1 MFLLRVKRQV
11 NEMGLLKEINKP
23 QDIKKYS
30 MEQLNEIAKE
40 IRQLILETVS
50 VTGGHLAPS
59 LGVVEL
65 TLALHYVYNS
75 PQDKIVWDVGH
86 QSYVHKILTGRREE
100 FSTLRQYGGISGFPK
115 REESA
120 HDVFATGHSS
130 TSISAALGFAQ
141 ARDKLGLDYEV
152 VAVIGDGAMTGG
164 MAFEALNHA
173 GHLGADLLVILNDNE
188 MSIDQNVGAMSSY
201 LSRLRA
207 DPMYTKRK
215 EDIEYIL
222 KKVPAIGST
231 VVKAVERVK
240 DSLKYLLVPGILFE
254 ELGFTYLGPID
265 GHNIPEI
272 SMVLRKAKKLKG
284 PVLLHV
290 ITQKGRGYEPAVCNP
305 AVFHGVA
312 PFQLKTGCIIK
323 NPGPSSYTSVFS
335 EALTELAEKDQR
347 IIAITAAM
355 PEGTGLNSFAKKYP
369 QRFYDVGIA
378 EQHAVTMASAMA
390 LEGLRPVVAIYST
403 FLQRAYDQILHD
415 VCLQKAP
422 VLFAIDRG
430 GLVGEDGPTHHGVFD
445 YSYLRHIPGMAVLA
459 PKDEEELR
467 HMIYTA
473 LQYDGPVAVR
483 YPRGAG
489 IGVDISEDFRLLPWG
504 KGEVLAKGD
513 NLAILAVGSMVYPAL
528 TVKKILE
535 YKGIR
540 CTVVNGRF
548 IKPLD
553 QELIVELAQT
563 HPCLVTMEENVI
575 AGGFGSGV
583 LELLTNSG
591 INGVKVLNIGVPDQ
605 FVTHGKVDILKEA
618 IGLTPEKIAE
628 QIVSHFALPEQKV
641 KPQKVPLTF
650 AYKQG

>member
-1 MFLLRVKRQV
+1 
-11 NEMGLLKEINKP
+11 
-23 QDIKKYS
+23 
-30 MEQLNEIAKE
+30 
-40 IRQLILETVS
+40 
-50 VTGGHLAPS
+50 
-59 LGVVEL
+59 
-65 TLALHYVYNS
+65 
-75 PQDKIVWDVGH
+75 
-86 QSYVHKILTGRREE
+86 
-100 FSTLRQYGGISGFPK
+100 
-115 REESA
+115 
-120 HDVFATGHSS
+120 
-130 TSISAALGFAQ
+130 
-141 ARDKLGLDYEV
+141 
-152 VAVIGDGAMTGG
+152 
-164 MAFEALNHA
+164 
-173 GHLGADLLVILNDNE
+173 
-188 MSIDQNVGAMSSY
+188 
-201 LSRLRA
+201 
-207 DPMYTKRK
+207 
-215 EDIEYIL
+215 
-222 KKVPAIGST
+222 
-231 VVKAVERVK
+231 
-240 DSLKYLLVPGILFE
+240 
-254 ELGFTYLGPID
+254 
-265 GHNIPEI
+265 
-272 SMVLRKAKKLKG
+272 
-284 PVLLHV
+284 
-290 ITQKGRGYEPAVCNP
+290 
-305 AVFHGVA
+305 
-312 PFQLKTGCIIK
+312 
-323 NPGPSSYTSVFS
+323 
-335 EALTELAEKDQR
+335 
-347 IIAITAAM
+347 
-355 PEGTGLNSFAKKYP
+355 
-369 QRFYDVGIA
+369 
-378 EQHAVTMASAMA
+378 MASAMA

-467 HMIYTA
+467 HMLYTA
-473 LQYDGPVAVR
+473 LQYEGPVAIR

-489 IGVDISEDFRLLPWG
+489 IGVEISEDFRLLPWG
-504 KGEVLAKGD
+504 KGEILAKGD
-513 NLAILAVGSMVYPAL
+513 DLAILAVGSMVYPAL

-563 HPCLVTMEENVI
+563 HACLVTMEENVI

-583 LELLTNSG
+583 LELLTHSG

>member
-30 MEQLNEIAKE
+30 MQQLNEIAKE
-40 IRQLILETVS
+40 IRQLIVETVS

-188 MSIDQNVGAMSSY
+188 MSIAQNVGAMSSY

-222 KKVPAIGST
+222 KKVPAIGAT

-290 ITQKGRGYEPAVCNP
+290 ITQKGRGYEPAVSNP

-312 PFQLKTGCIIK
+312 PFELKTGRIIK
-323 NPGPSSYTSVFS
+323 NPGPPSYTSIFS
-335 EALTELAEKDQR
+335 ETITELAEKDRR

-355 PEGTGLNSFAKKYP
+355 PEGTGLNSFANKHP

-467 HMIYTA
+467 HMLYTA
-473 LQYDGPVAVR
+473 LQYEGPVAIR

-489 IGVDISEDFRLLPWG
+489 IGVEISGDFRLLPWG
-504 KGEVLAKGD
+504 KGEILAKGD
-513 NLAILAVGSMVYPAL
+513 DLAILAVGSMVYPAL

-583 LELLTNSG
+583 LELLTHSG
-591 INGVKVLNIGVPDQ
+591 INGVKVLNIGIPDQ
-605 FVTHGKVDILKEA
+605 FVTHGKVEVLKDA
-618 IGLTPEKIAE
+618 IGLTPEKMAQ
-628 QIVSHFALPEQKV
+628 QIVNFFAL
-641 KPQKVPLTF
+641 KPKKIPLTF

>member
-1 MFLLRVKRQV
+1 
-11 NEMGLLKEINKP
+11 MGLLKEINKP